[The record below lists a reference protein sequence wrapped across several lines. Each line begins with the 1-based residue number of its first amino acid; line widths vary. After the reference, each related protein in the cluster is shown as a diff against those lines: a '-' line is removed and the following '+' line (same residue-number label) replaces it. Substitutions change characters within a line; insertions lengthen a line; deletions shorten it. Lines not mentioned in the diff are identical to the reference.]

1 MEPAGEGNM
10 GQVIQPAQPAQR
22 RSGGAGDEQP
32 ARVLVVD
39 DDGEVRDALAESL
52 VAFGLRVVGVAGDGP
67 QGVFMTD
74 TLAPEVV
81 LMDVRM
87 PGMSG
92 LDAARLIKAH
102 QPDVEILVLSA
113 YQDPS
118 FREAAAEAG
127 VAEYIVKGTTTDQI
141 ADVIRLAAARFRERK
156 SA

>member
-1 MEPAGEGNM
+1 MGPAMGEGNEM
-10 GQVIQPAQPAQR
+10 GMMQH
-22 RSGGAGDEQP
+22 GAALAEVADAP

-52 VAFGLRVVGVAGDGP
+52 VAFGLRVVGVAADGP

-102 QPDVEILVLSA
+102 RPDVEILVLSA

-127 VAEYIVKGTTTDQI
+127 VADYLVKGTKTDQI
-141 ADVIRLAAARFRERK
+141 AAMITQAAVRYRERM

>member
-1 MEPAGEGNM
+1 MGEGKEM
-10 GQVIQPAQPAQR
+10 EVMQHGTALEDAA
-22 RSGGAGDEQP
+22 GAP

-74 TLAPEVV
+74 MLAPEVV
-81 LMDVRM
+81 LMDLRM

-102 QPDVEILVLSA
+102 RPDVEILVLSA

-127 VAEYIVKGTTTDQI
+127 VADYMVKGTKTDQI
-141 ADVIRLAAARFRERK
+141 AAMISQAALRYRGRM